1 MNLSLPTYDWQ
12 EPAKYTKGDIVCK
25 LFSNCSQTLVR
36 SVYDKTKCDILK
48 KYGRDVASHKN
59 ISDHVVK
66 VLDLLGYPFMPLITN
81 ITIYEAVAVA
91 YI

>member
-1 MNLSLPTYDWQ
+1 MNISLLTYDWQ
-12 EPAKYTKGDIVCK
+12 EQAKYTKGDIVCK
-25 LFSNCSQTLVR
+25 LFSNCPQTLVR
-36 SVYDKTKCDILK
+36 SVYNKTKRDILK
-48 KYGRDVASHKN
+48 KYGEDMTSHEN

-81 ITIYEAVAVA
+81 ITIYEAVAAA